1 MKVTFLGVGAMGYGI
16 AANIASH
23 GLDLTVWNRHI
34 ERALPLQEKG
44 AKICADLAEAVRDA
58 DVIGMCVIADPEVKE
73 LCAAIY
79 PHVKSGAVV
88 FDCTTASP
96 GCSQEMEKL
105 FAEKGVAFLD
115 SPVSGGRAGAEAG
128 TLAVMVGGDKA
139 AFEKAKP
146 VFETFSGCLEH
157 MGPSGAGE
165 STKLINQILTAANQT
180 AVCEAM
186 MLAERVGLDL
196 NQLYGLL
203 RTAWGSSRMLERSVE
218 PYIIPKNYDSAS
230 CLYLMAKDLRLAL
243 KMAED
248 AECDLAV
255 TRTSHHYFQS
265 AEDAGWGKQDMAAI
279 IKIMEQENEK

>member
-1 MKVTFLGVGAMGYGI
+1 MKVTFLGLGAMGYGI
-16 AANIASH
+16 AANIAAH
-23 GLDLTVWNRHI
+23 DFDLTVWNRHI
-34 ERALPLQEKG
+34 EKAYPLEEKG
-44 AKICADLAEAVRDA
+44 ANICADLAEAVREA

-73 LCAAIY
+73 LCDAIY

-96 GCSQEMEKL
+96 GCSREMEAL
-105 FAEKGVAFLD
+105 FKEKGVCFLD
-115 SPVSGGRAGAEAG
+115 APVSGGQAGANAG
-128 TLAVMVGGDKA
+128 TLTVMVGGDKEG
-139 AFEKAKP
+139 FEKARP
-146 VFETFSGCLEH
+146 VLEAFSGCLEH

-196 NQLYGLL
+196 QQLYGLL

-248 AECDLAV
+248 AECGLTV
-255 TRTSHHYFQS
+255 TKNAHHYFQA
-265 AEDAGWGKQDMAAI
+265 AEDAGWAKQDMAAI
-279 IKIMEQENEK
+279 IKIMEQENGK